1 MLFYFNTF
9 MMKYISI
16 IILSCLI
23 FFSCSSK
30 KKTVNS
36 KTPTE
41 LSKADTGPKI
51 GEIVALKSGLKYKII
66 KRGTGTSP
74 TMNSKVR
81 AHYHGTLEDGKVF
94 DSSIDKG
101 KPLVFT
107 LNQVIKGW
115 QEGLQL
121 MKEGGVWELY
131 IPTNLG
137 YGASGRPGIPPFSNL
152 TFRVELLEVL

>member
-1 MLFYFNTF
+1 
-9 MMKYISI
+9 
-16 IILSCLI
+16 
-23 FFSCSSK
+23 
-30 KKTVNS
+30 
-36 KTPTE
+36 
-41 LSKADTGPKI
+41 
-51 GEIVALKSGLKYKII
+51 
-66 KRGTGTSP
+66 
-74 TMNSKVR
+74 VR

>member
-1 MLFYFNTF
+1 

-66 KRGTGTSP
+66 KRGTGKSP
-74 TMNSKVR
+74 KMNSKVR
-81 AHYHGTLEDGKVF
+81 AHYHGALEDGKVF